1 MCLPC
6 ASTGFLIVSRY
17 ATFGSSS
24 VTSTPNLFLSFETI
38 TSRCC
43 SPRPESTCSLVSLLS
58 AKVIVGSSSISL
70 VRPAATFSSSPFFD
84 TLTAIERHG
93 FGKSTPASLS
103 MFFGSQSVSPV
114 LTPAIFVTTPIS
126 PAMIAGASSC
136 FAPFTNTIL
145 PIFSISPVRKLYA
158 AVSGASLPETTLKN
172 DILPTNG
179 SAIVLK
185 QTAASGPFSSQ
196 GKIPSSPFS

>member
-1 MCLPC
+1 MLFAETREHLFPCLLVKRKGDC
-6 ASTGFLIVSRY
+6 RVLLHKSCKTCG
-17 ATFGSSS
+17 
-24 VTSTPNLFLSFETI
+24 NLFFL
-38 TSRCC
+38 
-43 SPRPESTCSLVSLLS
+43 
-58 AKVIVGSSSISL
+58 
-70 VRPAATFSSSPFFD
+70 
-84 TLTAIERHG
+84 TLFRHLNSHRKARLREIDSGELEYVFRVTERV
-93 FGKSTPASLS
+93 AR
-103 MFFGSQSVSPV
+103 

-196 GKIPSSPFS
+196 GKIPSSPFSYVHFSPA